1 MRWLRNLFWRQTV
14 DDPVVSEHPL
24 RRFIVPLLSKISG
37 TRTGKTVFLALALI
51 NEKGVVIS
59 EDPGGFIQS
68 LARRTKKSPE
78 QVFEICVQCAR
89 EGVMVG
95 PWRFFIVDE
104 VLMGTRQQRL
114 MASHVIY
121 RSRSQSH
128 MPRPQPGEGKF

>member
-1 MRWLRNLFWRQTV
+1 MKWLRNLLWRQAA
-14 DDPVVSEHPL
+14 DDHVAPEHPL
-24 RRFIVPLLSKISG
+24 RKFIVPLLSKISG
-37 TRTGKTVFLALALI
+37 ARAGKTVFLALVLI
-51 NEKGVVIS
+51 NDKGVVIS
-59 EDPGGFIQS
+59 EDPGGFIRS

-114 MASHVIY
+114 MASHVVY
-121 RSRSQSH
+121 R
-128 MPRPQPGEGKF
+128 